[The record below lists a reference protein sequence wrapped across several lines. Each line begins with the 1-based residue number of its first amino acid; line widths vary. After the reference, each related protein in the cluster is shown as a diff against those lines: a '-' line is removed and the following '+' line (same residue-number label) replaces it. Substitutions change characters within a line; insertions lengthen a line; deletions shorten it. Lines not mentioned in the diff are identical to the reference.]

1 VTIGD
6 LPLLEGFSRLKEIE
20 VIKLVLWWCH
30 QHDGKEWIQGEGI
43 RACYARMHRATPAG
57 GFTAYLKSLVER
69 RPPQVIQTRHGY
81 KLEQRTAQALS
92 EKYGRRET
100 ALRVEKL
107 LLDLPSTLPN
117 LQERAY
123 LEEALVCFRHGAFRA
138 SVVMAW
144 NLAFDH
150 LCSWIVS
157 DAKRLADFNAR
168 VPVRYAKEKYPA
180 VTKRDDFVEMK
191 ESHII
196 DIADSAYVITS
207 NVAKVLREKIIRRNM
222 AAHPA
227 DVSTLQPTAEE
238 FIRDLVENVVLNL
251 E

>member
-1 VTIGD
+1 
-6 LPLLEGFSRLKEIE
+6 
-20 VIKLVLWWCH
+20 
-30 QHDGKEWIQGEGI
+30 
-43 RACYARMHRATPAG
+43 
-57 GFTAYLKSLVER
+57 
-69 RPPQVIQTRHGY
+69 
-81 KLEQRTAQALS
+81 
-92 EKYGRRET
+92 
-100 ALRVEKL
+100 
-107 LLDLPSTLPN
+107 
-117 LQERAY
+117 
-123 LEEALVCFRHGAFRA
+123 VCFKHGAFRA

-168 VPVRYAKEKYPA
+168 MPLRYPKEKYPV
-180 VTKRDDFVEMK
+180 VTKREDFVEMK

-196 DIADSAYVITS
+196 DIADSAYVVTS

-251 E
+251 K